1 MARLLLLW
9 SAKPIFLSLKE
20 ATMRL
25 SRPFLRAT
33 GSVIAC
39 MIITST
45 FAGIA
50 GATPS
55 TQIWIPSTDI
65 QPFKTFHFN
74 FDTYIRTRSEEG
86 GERLPPVVVLGPTA
100 GILPFEK
107 VQAEVGFDLIYGGS
121 DADDYPLY
129 FHGKLGTPED
139 SLFKSSPAIAVGGY
153 NFGTKSNVTD
163 QNIVYGLVAKTL
175 PVIGRLSA
183 GYFLGNDK
191 ILVDENGEKDEKGVL
206 LSWDRTLSEIS
217 DKIWVAVDYQGTDSA
232 IGALN
237 FGISYAFA
245 ENASIIFGYD
255 IYNES
260 RTGGENTFTVQID
273 FNLP

>member
-1 MARLLLLW
+1 MRKNRLVHRVT
-9 SAKPIFLSLKE
+9 SIA
-20 ATMRL
+20 
-25 SRPFLRAT
+25 
-33 GSVIAC
+33 IAC
-39 MIITST
+39 AALVSLSFGT
-45 FAGIA
+45 A

-65 QPFKTFHFN
+65 QPFKTLHFN

-86 GERLPPVVVLGPTA
+86 GERLSPVVVLGPTA

-129 FHGKLGTPED
+129 FHGKVGTPED
-139 SLFKSSPAIAVGGY
+139 SLFKYSPAIAFGGY
-153 NFGTKSNVTD
+153 NFGTKSDVTD
-163 QNIVYGLVAKTL
+163 QDIVYGLVARTF
-175 PVIGRLSA
+175 PVIGRLSV
-183 GYFLGNDK
+183 GYFVGNDK
-191 ILVDENGEKDEKGVL
+191 IFVDENGAKDEKGLL

-217 DKIWVAVDYQGTDSA
+217 DKLWVAVDYQGSDSA

-237 FGISYAFA
+237 FGIAYAFA

-255 IYNES
+255 IYNEN
-260 RTGGENTFTVQID
+260 RTAGENTFTVQVD